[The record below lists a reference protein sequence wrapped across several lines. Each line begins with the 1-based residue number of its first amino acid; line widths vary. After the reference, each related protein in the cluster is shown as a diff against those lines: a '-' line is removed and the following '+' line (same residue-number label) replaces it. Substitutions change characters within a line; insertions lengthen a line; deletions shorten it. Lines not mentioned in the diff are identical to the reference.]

1 MGQKSKSILCI
12 IGRWA
17 ASVLY
22 SLDPLVLFCSRIVQG
37 SKSIPVWGTHQHT
50 KQVSLT
56 IACLFVFC
64 LCLNFLHLFIFCL
77 LVLSLRTSS
86 GARLNRTPKWHICS
100 FSCESVIFAGKFVD
114 KHVLP
119 SWRPLAKLWCL
130 RATFSKFGPR
140 SPDHGRW
147 NDRRICWMK
156 PTLSGKNADKHKL
169 PGFHINLTL
178 NVWTWLLVANINA
191 YHAWNCEFVVVGDYK
206 RNIAIGEMSRAI
218 EQFHFF
224 GWTWNFL
231 IEFFSIN

>member
-1 MGQKSKSILCI
+1 MLCI
-12 IGRWA
+12 TGRWA

-22 SLDPLVLFCSRIVQG
+22 SLDPRVLFCSRIVQG
-37 SKSIPVWGTHQHT
+37 SKIIPVWGTHQHT
-50 KQVSLT
+50 KQVCLT
-56 IACLFVFC
+56 IDCLFVFC
-64 LCLNFLHLFIFCL
+64 LCLIFLHLFIFCL

-100 FSCESVIFAGKFVD
+100 SLCESVIFAGKFVD

>member
-1 MGQKSKSILCI
+1 MHHRPLGCI
-12 IGRWA
+12 RITLSR
-17 ASVLY
+17 
-22 SLDPLVLFCSRIVQG
+22 PPCLVLLKDCTGQQEV
-37 SKSIPVWGTHQHT
+37 
-50 KQVSLT
+50 
-56 IACLFVFC
+56 CC
-64 LCLNFLHLFIFCL
+64 LCLKFLHLFIFCL

-100 FSCESVIFAGKFVD
+100 SSCESVIFAGKFVN

-191 YHAWNCEFVVVGDYK
+191 YHAWNCAFVVVGDYK